1 MFARHVVVRLKAKAA
16 PEFTRLME
24 KEIIPMLRKQKGFL
38 DEIVFIS
45 PDLTEAVGNSFWE
58 TKADAEAYSRKGYP
72 EVIKSLVT
80 VVAGTPTVGTANVS
94 NSTFHK
100 FAARNGAYAISGS
113 DEGCAT
119 LYSRFTCS
127 DHLLWGRASSSK
139 SKSYAKTKRTR
150 NLCAG

>member
-24 KEIIPMLRKQKGFL
+24 KEVIPKLRKQKGFL

-45 PDLTEAVGNSFWE
+45 PDLTEAVGNSFWA
-58 TKADAEAYSRKGYP
+58 TQADAETYSRKCYP
-72 EVIKSLVT
+72 EVVKSLET

-100 FAARNGAYAISGS
+100 IAAGNGA
-113 DEGCAT
+113 
-119 LYSRFTCS
+119 
-127 DHLLWGRASSSK
+127 
-139 SKSYAKTKRTR
+139 
-150 NLCAG
+150 